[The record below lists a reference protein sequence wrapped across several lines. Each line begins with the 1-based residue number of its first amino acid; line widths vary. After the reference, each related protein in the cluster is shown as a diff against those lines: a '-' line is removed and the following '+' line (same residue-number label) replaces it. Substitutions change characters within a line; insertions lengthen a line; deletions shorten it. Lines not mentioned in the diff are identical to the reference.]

1 MSRGMGRRA
10 EQGATSLYLN
20 VPKLC
25 RDSQD
30 VLFHSLHSKITV
42 LSFNTVVVQ
51 VADRGKQFLLVAYCI
66 RHVTMLSN
74 TIIVIKN
81 VYDKYKL

>member
-1 MSRGMGRRA
+1 MMSMSRGVSRRA
-10 EQGATSLYLN
+10 EQGVTSLYLN

-42 LSFNTVVVQ
+42 LSFNTIVVQ
-51 VADRGKQFLLVAYCI
+51 VADRGEANSSCCLLYKTCNYVVKHQHRNKECI
-66 RHVTMLSN
+66 
-74 TIIVIKN
+74 
-81 VYDKYKL
+81 